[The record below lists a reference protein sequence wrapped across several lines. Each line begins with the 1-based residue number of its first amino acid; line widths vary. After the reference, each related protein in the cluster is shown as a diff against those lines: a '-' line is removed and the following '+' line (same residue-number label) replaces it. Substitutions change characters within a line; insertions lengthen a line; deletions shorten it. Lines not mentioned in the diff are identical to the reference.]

1 MSITLFSIYD
11 KQTLEGVKYKG
22 VDDTTVL
29 ELLLHNSISILNLAV
44 RDTHN
49 FFIEPKMKLNPLKS
63 KEMLIN
69 FMKYPNNIV
78 QAICIGNHQLEH
90 VSTFKLLGVKIRHH
104 LKLKDHIDY
113 IHSKAAKR
121 FA

>member
-1 MSITLFSIYD
+1 M
-11 KQTLEGVKYKG
+11 KYKG
-22 VDDTTVL
+22 VGDTTVL

-69 FMKYPNNIV
+69 FMKYPNNII

-113 IHSKAAKR
+113 IYSKAAKR

>member
-1 MSITLFSIYD
+1 M
-11 KQTLEGVKYKG
+11 KYKR

-29 ELLLHNSISILNLAV
+29 ELLLHNSISILKLAV
-44 RDTHN
+44 RDTDN

-69 FMKYPNNIV
+69 FMKYPNNII

-104 LKLKDHIDY
+104 LKLKDRIDY
-113 IHSKAAKR
+113 IYSKAAKR
-121 FA
+121 FP